1 MPEKVRQSVGGSCP
15 TLFRQHAFAAT
26 NPCHVWDLARGLYGL
41 GLLGVFH
48 SGYPRWRLNP
58 PLGFPLRTH
67 SGRTLLTYG
76 LQRLPQWVRPPDERV
91 FRWQDVGFDREAAE
105 HLECGE
111 IFHGIPGQC
120 LECFRV
126 ARRLGMVTVLN
137 HASGPLEVQSEL
149 VRPEYERAGIPF
161 VPEQA
166 APAWLLERLMA
177 ERELADVH
185 CVASRIVRDQ
195 LIQTGIPG
203 DRVSVIP
210 YGVDPFIF
218 NKREQ
223 VPSGPF
229 RVCFAGRHSLRKAIR
244 VLLGALELA
253 GSVGWEA
260 HFVGTPLRESE
271 PAFRKYRGRVK
282 LFRHGPLSQTDLARM
297 FSGMDVLVLP
307 SVEEAF
313 GLVVAQALNC
323 GVPCVVS
330 DRVGAADLIKDGEN
344 GTIVPFGDVPALLA
358 ALTDWS
364 SRRVIVPDGYGWPR
378 AAAELA
384 RTSLRWRAR
393 AR

>member
-166 APAWLLERLMA
+166 APAWLPATAYRLFPTGWIPLFSTSASRCRADRFAYVLRGATVSARRSAFSLGHLSWLERWDGRPILW
-177 ERELADVH
+177 EPLY
-185 CVASRIVRDQ
+185 
-195 LIQTGIPG
+195 G
-203 DRVSVIP
+203 RVSLLSEI
-210 YGVDPFIF
+210 IA
-218 NKREQ
+218 
-223 VPSGPF
+223 
-229 RVCFAGRHSLRKAIR
+229 AG
-244 VLLGALELA
+244 
-253 GSVGWEA
+253 
-260 HFVGTPLRESE
+260 
-271 PAFRKYRGRVK
+271 
-282 LFRHGPLSQTDLARM
+282 
-297 FSGMDVLVLP
+297 
-307 SVEEAF
+307 
-313 GLVVAQALNC
+313 
-323 GVPCVVS
+323 
-330 DRVGAADLIKDGEN
+330 
-344 GTIVPFGDVPALLA
+344 
-358 ALTDWS
+358 
-364 SRRVIVPDGYGWPR
+364 
-378 AAAELA
+378 
-384 RTSLRWRAR
+384 
-393 AR
+393 